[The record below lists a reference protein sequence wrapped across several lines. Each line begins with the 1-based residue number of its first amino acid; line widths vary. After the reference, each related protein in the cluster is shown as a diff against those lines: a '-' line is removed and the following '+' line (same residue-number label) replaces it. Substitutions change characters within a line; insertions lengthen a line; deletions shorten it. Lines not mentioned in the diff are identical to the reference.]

1 MLMLML
7 SWTTSAE
14 SFKQQPS
21 IRCRATL
28 IHLSRDRNRGCCSDL
43 YKHRS
48 LEIAEQA
55 LTSTFQK
62 NYRINF
68 DMENSWHSE
77 LSWDNLR
84 HPLYPYEADKVKDKK
99 LSNLNKNWKF
109 RYSGLYQKHILTH
122 RQYRKCITVTH
133 KSMWPKKWPSTLC
146 NAQRQMI
153 TSNPYQTLTYGW
165 LFIFFLLVV
174 LLSVSLPPCPQSLL
188 LLFSHH
194 FFLVG
199 ASGSNWRVH
208 LHALCILR
216 IYQKVTVEK

>member
-1 MLMLML
+1 MRILLMLMLML

-109 RYSGLYQKHILTH
+109 RYSGLYQEHILTIVVKIAI
-122 RQYRKCITVTH
+122 RIVRSYDPTIWITKIDPDRMQSRK
-133 KSMWPKKWPSTLC
+133 S
-146 NAQRQMI
+146 
-153 TSNPYQTLTYGW
+153 Y
-165 LFIFFLLVV
+165 
-174 LLSVSLPPCPQSLL
+174 
-188 LLFSHH
+188 
-194 FFLVG
+194 
-199 ASGSNWRVH
+199 
-208 LHALCILR
+208 
-216 IYQKVTVEK
+216 